1 MIVEH
6 DEQVTDLFK
15 FDEEYHRLFYEPSQG
30 VDEAD
35 LEQYAGNY
43 ITLIK
48 LIDEK
53 DNQYVY
59 EMQTSINL
67 P

>member
-1 MIVEH
+1 M
-6 DEQVTDLFK
+6 
-15 FDEEYHRLFYEPSQG
+15 FYEPTQG
-30 VDEAD
+30 VDEAK

-59 EMQTSINL
+59 EMETNL
-67 P
+67 NLL